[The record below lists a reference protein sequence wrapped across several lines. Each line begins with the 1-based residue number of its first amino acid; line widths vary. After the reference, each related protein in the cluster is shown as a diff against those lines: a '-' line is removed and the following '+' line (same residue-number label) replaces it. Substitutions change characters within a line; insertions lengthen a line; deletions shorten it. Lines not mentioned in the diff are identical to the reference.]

1 MILNGM
7 MVTCGVSLIF
17 SLFAF
22 GMSLYICICYYTDK
36 KSTHKV
42 EFVPVDPFKKDD
54 LNKLMEDEVNSVMD
68 DLL

>member
-1 MILNGM
+1 M
-7 MVTCGVSLIF
+7 
-17 SLFAF
+17 A
-22 GMSLYICICYYTDK
+22 LYICICYYTDK

-54 LNKLMEDEVNSVMD
+54 LNKLMEEEINSTMD